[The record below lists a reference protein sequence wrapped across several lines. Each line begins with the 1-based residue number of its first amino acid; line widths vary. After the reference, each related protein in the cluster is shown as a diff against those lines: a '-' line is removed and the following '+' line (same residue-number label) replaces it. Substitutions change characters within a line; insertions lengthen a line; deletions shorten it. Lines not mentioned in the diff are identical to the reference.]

1 MQKGTKLTSVEVQED
16 LYMKFKSVAPLHK
29 MTFKKLLD
37 RSIYLYLKDIEFKNK
52 VDSQTEVKL

>member
-16 LYMKFKSVAPLHK
+16 LYLAFKSVASLDK

-37 RSIYLYLKDIEFKNK
+37 RSIYLYLKEPEFKQIILN
-52 VDSQTEVKL
+52 QTDCKL